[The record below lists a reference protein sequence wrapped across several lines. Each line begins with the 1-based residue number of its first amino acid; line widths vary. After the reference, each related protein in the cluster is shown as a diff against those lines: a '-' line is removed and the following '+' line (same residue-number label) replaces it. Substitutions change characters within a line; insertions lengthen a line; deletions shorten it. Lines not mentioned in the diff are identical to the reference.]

1 VSIDSVL
8 WIAGTAGEA
17 VVLGL
22 LFYRQIWRNFPLFFA
37 YSVWTLIAGAIG
49 YALLSLS
56 SSHSPAY
63 VEAYLVDMVVD
74 SALLFGVLVE
84 LGWSILRPLRP
95 SLSRRTPFIIAGL
108 ILVLGAAVWPFATV
122 TAAPGTHSNI
132 ASLMH
137 LQQTFYVLRVLVFL
151 ALAAFSQFL
160 SIGWRDREL
169 QVVTGLGITSLVSLV
184 VAMLHAYPS
193 MRGQYRHLSEF
204 VIASY
209 LCSLLY
215 WIVSFCQKEE
225 ARREF
230 SPQMKSLLLSVA
242 GAART
247 TRIALSQ
254 PVASARKDD

>member
-8 WIAGTAGEA
+8 WLAGTAGEA

-22 LFYRQIWRNFPLFFA
+22 LLYRRIWRNFPVFFA
-37 YSVWTLIAGAIG
+37 YSIWTLIAGAAG
-49 YALLSLS
+49 YVLFSVF
-56 SSHSPAY
+56 SSHAPAY
-63 VEAYLVDMVVD
+63 VEAYLIDMVVD

-84 LGWSILRPLRP
+84 IGWSILRPLRP
-95 SLSRRTPFIIAGL
+95 SLSRRTLLVIAGL
-108 ILVLGAAVWPFATV
+108 ILALGAAVWPFATV
-122 TAAPGTHSNI
+122 TAPPGTHSNI

-137 LQQTFYVLRVLVFL
+137 LQQAFYVLRVLVFL

-169 QVVTGLGITSLVSLV
+169 QIVTGFGITSLVSLA

-193 MRGQYRHLSEF
+193 MRGQYRHLNEL

-215 WIVSFCQKEE
+215 WTISFSQKEE
-225 ARREF
+225 QRRAF
-230 SPQMKSLLLSVA
+230 SPQMQSMLLAVA
-242 GAART
+242 GAARS

-254 PVASARKDD
+254 PVSTGRKDD

>member
-1 VSIDSVL
+1 MSIDSIL
-8 WIAGTAGEA
+8 WLAGTAGEA

-22 LFYRQIWRNFPLFFA
+22 LLYRRIWRNFPLFFV
-37 YSVWTLIAGAIG
+37 YSIWTLAANAVVYILFRFNFSG
-49 YALLSLS
+49 YAG
-56 SSHSPAY
+56 
-63 VEAYLVDMVVD
+63 AYLVLMLGD
-74 SALLFGVLVE
+74 SILLFCVLVE
-84 LGWSILRPLRP
+84 IGWSILRPLRP
-95 SLSRRTPFIIAGL
+95 SLSRRTPFIIGAV
-108 ILVLGAAVWPFATV
+108 ILALGVAIWPFATV
-122 TAAPGTHSNI
+122 TAPHGTASNLV
-132 ASLMH
+132 SLMH

-169 QVVTGLGITSLVSLV
+169 QIVTGLGITSLVSLA

-193 MRGQYRHLSEF
+193 MRAQYSRLNEL

-215 WIVSFCQKEE
+215 WTVSFCQKEE
-225 ARREF
+225 ERREF
-230 SPQMKSLLLSVA
+230 TPQMQSLLLAMA

-254 PVASARKDD
+254 PASPGRKDD